1 MKNFF
6 EAHKGVI
13 FLCTA
18 VAIFSV
24 QNIVTR
30 YMSGSFST
38 HQILF
43 IRALIMMPVILVIAY
58 QLSELRSLRTRNL
71 HIHMLFSLSLFGA
84 FSGFFIG
91 LSALPMANSIA
102 IFFAAPLFV
111 TLLSV
116 FVLKESIGIHRIS
129 ALILGF
135 LGVLV
140 IVRPG
145 IGDFNYATL
154 FPLAGAFSYAFMPI
168 LARTHSTT
176 ESVSAMIFYNAFF
189 STVYAGIVGIFLG
202 AGAFTVGTLGDP
214 LFFLTRPWSL
224 PEGTEWL
231 IFGFIGLTSAV
242 GSYFATQ
249 AYRTTRASIVTPF
262 EYTSLL
268 WATLWGFLFWNE
280 VPDAPTLIGM
290 LMVVVSGLYIV
301 VRETYLKRLDAKG
314 KIVGNG

>member
-6 EAHKGVI
+6 AAHRGVI
-13 FLCTA
+13 LLCTA

-24 QNIVTR
+24 QNIITR
-30 YMSGSFST
+30 YMSGLFST

-43 IRALIMMPVILVIAY
+43 IRAMIMMPVILGIAY
-58 QLSELRSLRTRNL
+58 SVSELRTLRTRKI

-91 LSALPMANSIA
+91 LSALPMANSIS

-116 FVLKESIGIHRIS
+116 FVLKESIGVHRIS

-145 IGDFNYATL
+145 LGDFNYATL

-168 LARTHSTT
+168 LARIYSAT
-176 ESVSAMIFYNAFF
+176 ESTSAMIFYNAFF
-189 STVYAGIVGIFLG
+189 STVYAGLVGIVLG
-202 AGAFTVGTLGDP
+202 TGAFTVGSLGDP
-214 LFFLTRPWSL
+214 LYFLTRPWGM
-224 PEGTEWL
+224 PEGAQWL
-231 IFGFIGLTSAV
+231 IFVVIGLMSAV
-242 GSYFATQ
+242 GSYFATL
-249 AYRTTRASIVTPF
+249 AYRTSRASVVTPF

-268 WATLWGFLFWNE
+268 WATLWGFLFWSE

-290 LMVVVSGLYIV
+290 LMVVLSGLYIV